1 MLIRCHG
8 HIQTKNTRSRTARAI
23 RVQSTSSNVEANGE
37 EEKKEKGGPQRQGVE
52 MRNERGGGG
61 GSGPNATVLVLQ
73 AAEMESGLLAFE
85 RWAGPFSH
93 KSHANMYSGSI

>member
-1 MLIRCHG
+1 MFVYIYD
-8 HIQTKNTRSRTARAI
+8 QYRSK
-23 RVQSTSSNVEANGE
+23 QE
-37 EEKKEKGGPQRQGVE
+37 EKKKKKEKGGPQCQGVE

-61 GSGPNATVLVLQ
+61 GSGPNATVLELQ

-93 KSHANMYSGSI
+93 KSHANMYSESIQRVFVVLLLV

>member
-1 MLIRCHG
+1 
-8 HIQTKNTRSRTARAI
+8 
-23 RVQSTSSNVEANGE
+23 
-37 EEKKEKGGPQRQGVE
+37 

-85 RWAGPFSH
+85 DGPGHSVTNH
-93 KSHANMYSGSI
+93 MPTCIPYHALLFFFFLPEVCCLL